1 MTLVNKKRY
10 FYMVVLLV
18 QTVFFTGNAN
28 LFALNSKFGNN
39 SIQLPISDVRLKSV
53 AYRAIVLASNLLS
66 QDKKDKRGLLLID
79 FAKNFIP
86 RDKDLLLLRGR
97 LKFKLPIK
105 PVKSKRNV
113 SEEQF
118 VDYLREIIKD
128 IPNEGKTINRHLK
141 VMFYGLIRLFK
152 PDDDLAIIALVA
164 YEDLGYNID
173 LATVLS
179 ESLISKSK
187 IIYDPKDSRY
197 IISNIRKTVP
207 VPANEP
213 WTDSLIKVK
222 KGKIIRITTTGLWSM
237 GEGPFPS
244 CDGDGYANWIPPSM
258 TVKKNSRINKVAK
271 EFNPGQLVARVGRK
285 VYAIGA
291 SGTFRADSTGILE
304 FGPYEWNNYN
314 NNTGRL
320 LVTIAVSDR

>member
-1 MTLVNKKRY
+1 MNLITRKQY
-10 FYMVVLLV
+10 FCMVVLLV
-18 QTVFFTGNAN
+18 QAIFFTSNMN
-28 LFALNSKFGNN
+28 LFALNSNFGNDT
-39 SIQLPISDVRLKSV
+39 IELPISDVRLKSI
-53 AYRAIVLASNLLS
+53 AYRAIVFASNLLS
-66 QDKKDKRGLLLID
+66 QDKTDKRGLLLID

-97 LKFKLPIK
+97 LKFKLPVQPI
-105 PVKSKRNV
+105 KSKRQV
-113 SEEQF
+113 SKEQF
-118 VDYLREIIKD
+118 IDYLREIIKD
-128 IPNEGKTINRHLK
+128 IPNESKTINRHLK

-152 PDDDLAIIALVA
+152 PDDNTAIIALVA

-173 LATVLS
+173 LEIVLS

-207 VPANEP
+207 VVAKEP

-222 KGKIIRITTTGLWSM
+222 KGKIIRVTTTGAWSM

-244 CDGDGYANWIPPSM
+244 CDGDGYVNWVPPSM
-258 TVKKNSRINKVAK
+258 ITKKNKKVYKVEK
-271 EFNPGQLVARVGRK
+271 EFNPGQLVARIGRK

-291 SGTFRADSTGILE
+291 SGTFRADTTGILE

-320 LVTIAVSDR
+320 LVTITVADR